1 MPSELF
7 NKVHYLTGMLIFGTC
22 TSITMKMQLEME
34 CDGYHHHHTFDKP
47 FFQSIAMFLAMAA
60 VLPLSYVLQPKQK
73 PKEGEEKPLMSV
85 NAANDSKKESSPLV
99 VILPCT
105 FDLIAS
111 TVMTFGLIYI
121 SVSVF
126 QMLRGSMIIFSA
138 IFSRIFF
145 HRRVPMYQICAIFL
159 CVVALGLVSI
169 AGMMIPQANMAVTTG
184 QYIMGIAL
192 VIISQI
198 IQAGQ
203 IVIEEHFLRNL
214 NMPPL
219 RVVGYEG
226 LWGLL
231 LMIFVAC
238 PLAYLIPGF
247 DYSTMPHNS
256 LENTYDSFLCMSTQP
271 LVVVI
276 VLVFMVAVLFY
287 NCYGMLITN
296 SFSAVHRTLF
306 EAVRTSCIW
315 ITDLVIHAIW
325 PDSVFGEVW
334 TNWSFLELGGFALLI
349 FSTMMYNAN
358 IKIPF
363 FSYDEPAKQTEQA
376 N

>member
-1 MPSELF
+1 MPSELV
-7 NKVHYLTGMLIFGTC
+7 NKIHYLTGMLIFGTC
-22 TSITMKMQLEME
+22 TSITMKMQLEMD
-34 CDGYHHHHTFDKP
+34 CDGYHHHHNFDKP

-247 DYSTMPHNS
+247 DY
-256 LENTYDSFLCMSTQP
+256 
-271 LVVVI
+271 
-276 VLVFMVAVLFY
+276 
-287 NCYGMLITN
+287 
-296 SFSAVHRTLF
+296 R
-306 EAVRTSCIW
+306 
-315 ITDLVIHAIW
+315 
-325 PDSVFGEVW
+325 
-334 TNWSFLELGGFALLI
+334 
-349 FSTMMYNAN
+349 
-358 IKIPF
+358 
-363 FSYDEPAKQTEQA
+363 
-376 N
+376 